1 MTKIGRNPELVDVVL
16 NSVTHSNM
24 ISRDHSQITG
34 KIKEDGSG
42 YLSYFICDT
51 SLNGTYVNDSRVKME
66 KKAFSSL
73 GYWNDSIKCRRYY

>member
-1 MTKIGRNPELVDVVL
+1 MIQLKIILYFRLDKLTKIGRNPELVDVVL

-42 YLSYFICDT
+42 YSSYFICDT
-51 SLNGTYVNDSRVKME
+51 SLNGTYVNDSRVKHLI
-66 KKAFSSL
+66 SL
-73 GYWNDSIKCRRYY
+73 